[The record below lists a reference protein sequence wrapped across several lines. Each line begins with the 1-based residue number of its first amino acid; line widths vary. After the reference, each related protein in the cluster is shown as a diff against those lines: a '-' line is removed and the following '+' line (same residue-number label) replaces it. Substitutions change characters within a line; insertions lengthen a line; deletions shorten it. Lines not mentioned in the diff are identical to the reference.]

1 MAIKKYDVEGLI
13 REVEKHTE
21 LTDNE
26 KNAMRRAFC
35 TRGRN
40 KGQLKAQAPNSYDDP
55 LGNTA
60 WNGMQPN
67 AFKIQMCNMI
77 FTSGNE
83 ECNVLRTKLVK
94 LVFPT
99 WLDRDKE
106 ALVNMGAW

>member
-40 KGQLKAQAPNSYDDP
+40 
-55 LGNTA
+55 
-60 WNGMQPN
+60 
-67 AFKIQMCNMI
+67 
-77 FTSGNE
+77 
-83 ECNVLRTKLVK
+83 
-94 LVFPT
+94 
-99 WLDRDKE
+99 
-106 ALVNMGAW
+106 